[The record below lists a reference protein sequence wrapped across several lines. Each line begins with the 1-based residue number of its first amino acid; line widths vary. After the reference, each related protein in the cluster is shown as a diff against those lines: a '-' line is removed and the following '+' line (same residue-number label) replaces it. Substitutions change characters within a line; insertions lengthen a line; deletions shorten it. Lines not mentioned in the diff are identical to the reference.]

1 MSARDEDSRWEA
13 RQEYAEDLAED
24 RRARRLRGC
33 LCGQPDMPGRCPG
46 AANCPMHGEGED

>member
-1 MSARDEDSRWEA
+1 MTARDEDARWEA

-33 LCGQPDMPGRCPG
+33 LCGQPDMPGQCPG
-46 AANCPMHGEGED
+46 AANCPMHGEDL